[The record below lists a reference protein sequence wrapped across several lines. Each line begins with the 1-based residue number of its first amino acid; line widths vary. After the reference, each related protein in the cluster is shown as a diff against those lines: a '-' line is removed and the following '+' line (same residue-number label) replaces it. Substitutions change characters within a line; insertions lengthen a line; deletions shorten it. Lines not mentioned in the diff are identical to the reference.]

1 MGRVTNVRA
10 YMRNGRPVRAHTR
23 GVPDKMSGAGVVALL
38 AVIGAFLLWGSGA
51 DRTTPATGGKEPR
64 NSAYSAAS
72 PWAPV
77 TLPDESP
84 RLARPSWAGSEL
96 QGYRA
101 GSDDCGADARLW
113 VVQPG
118 TSGMYRL
125 TSACFGGG
133 WKAEIVR
140 KCRSYSAN
148 LPPGRCAVW
157 DRDGIMSAATGVQG
171 ELQVVV
177 LTDACLTRAG
187 LSDFHVGPL
196 HRDCVVAAS

>member
-1 MGRVTNVRA
+1 MHGAGYGAEGVGVSAWWGRLRAGIEEPGEGVDMGRVTNVRA

-23 GVPDKMSGAGVVALL
+23 GVPGRTSGAGVVALV
-38 AVIGAFLLWGSGA
+38 A
-51 DRTTPATGGKEPR
+51 
-64 NSAYSAAS
+64 
-72 PWAPV
+72 
-77 TLPDESP
+77 
-84 RLARPSWAGSEL
+84 PSWAGSEL

-125 TSACFGGG
+125 TSACFGDG

-140 KCRSYSAN
+140 KCRSYSAS

-157 DRDGIMSAATGVQG
+157 DRDGIMSTGGAQG
-171 ELQVVV
+171 GLRVVV
-177 LTDACLTRAG
+177 LTDACLTRAA
-187 LSDFHVGPL
+187 LPDFHVGPL
-196 HRDCVVAAS
+196 HRDCVVAAP

>member
-23 GVPDKMSGAGVVALL
+23 GVPGRTSGAGVVALV
-38 AVIGAFLLWGSGA
+38 AVIGAFLLWGSGT
-51 DRTTPATGGKEPR
+51 DRTTPTTGGAEPR

-125 TSACFGGG
+125 TSACFGDG

-140 KCRSYSAN
+140 KCRSYSARFAQSGIPRSLALRPA
-148 LPPGRCAVW
+148 LPSGDKSPSRQKNEWGGRITKW
-157 DRDGIMSAATGVQG
+157 KR
-171 ELQVVV
+171 
-177 LTDACLTRAG
+177 
-187 LSDFHVGPL
+187 
-196 HRDCVVAAS
+196 